1 VLLFALYM
9 LGTRDAIA
17 LMLAKV
23 VLSGLLF
30 GGPSAMAF
38 SLAGGVL
45 SLLGM
50 MLAKRMKG
58 IGLLAVSVIGAVL
71 HNVGQVLV
79 AMAILQTTGLLY
91 YLAVLT
97 LVAVGT
103 GALTGVVAGMVSR
116 TLKRNGAWS

>member
-1 VLLFALYM
+1 
-9 LGTRDAIA
+9 
-17 LMLAKV
+17 V

-50 MLAKRMKG
+50 MLAKRVNG
-58 IGLLAVSVIGAVL
+58 IGFLAVSVIGAGL

-116 TLKRNGAWS
+116 TLKKNGAWS